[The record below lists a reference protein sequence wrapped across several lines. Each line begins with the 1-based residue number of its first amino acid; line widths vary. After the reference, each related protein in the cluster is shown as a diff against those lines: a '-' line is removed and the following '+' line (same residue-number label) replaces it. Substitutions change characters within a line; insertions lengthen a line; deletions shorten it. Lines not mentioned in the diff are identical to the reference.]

1 MKNAGNDQW
10 SASCYGS
17 AMQHLLISILQPLLP
32 RFQNIPHIPQLLLN
46 QVDMRLT
53 PRRELDLV
61 WQRSTNHLLLIR
73 VQIDR
78 NLLSRLLINRM
89 LHSERPKK
97 SCNLAPL
104 RALGEL
110 DPCADAAARAVI
122 VVITIL
128 KVLGSGIVPSEVGV
142 VDIAIWI
149 EGTSVFVLGMVE
161 GPVGNDDGCVFGL
174 ELRVSCCVVKF
185 RCGRWSYDLQ

>member
-17 AMQHLLISILQPLLP
+17 AMQHLLTSILQPLLP

-61 WQRSTNHLLLIR
+61 WQRSTDHLLLIR
-73 VQIDR
+73 IQIDR

-89 LHSERPKK
+89 LHPESPKK
-97 SCNLAPL
+97 SCNLTPL

-110 DPCADAAARAVI
+110 NSRADSAARAVI
-122 VVITIL
+122 VVIAVL
-128 KVLGSGIVPSEVGV
+128 KVLGSSIVPCEVGV
-142 VDIAIWI
+142 VDIAVWV
-149 EGTSVFVLGMVE
+149 EGTSIFVLGMVE
-161 GPVGNDDGCVFGL
+161 GPVGNDDGCIFGL
-174 ELRVSCCVVKF
+174 ELWVSCCKI
-185 RCGRWSYDLQ
+185 